1 MGQCQSIFQS
11 DLNSH
16 SPPLNAKERNL
27 RPLQLV
33 HESANTNTT
42 NNKRPKRLNLR
53 GFNDFPARGLA
64 SPSEYTTGTTP
75 ETPSSAIKSLDD
87 DERSES
93 SSSMLAQI
101 ASLTKSLSQQYLT
114 EEEEEY
120 DEIDRVPD
128 LTEPIL
134 VKSPSIRHTI
144 QVVADFD
151 EEFDEDVIP
160 EEVDPDAPSDEEE
173 SFHRVTE
180 EDNEIDNWEMEPG
193 PLMIPKKKISTRQK
207 SPTRPQSHIKLRNAK
222 STKPNSI
229 VHHSPPSKSREAKTH
244 RPTPTSV
251 DPHTLSQFNKLKVQ
265 VKLMNHQ
272 AKIKRRASKFED
284 RYEDVQNYR
293 VLHKEFENIQGM
305 VKELKQPRLKRSKS
319 FDLKDTNSWFFDFEN
334 LDEDD
339 DDNDSVS
346 VGSMS
351 LLSAASMESQRRFFE
366 AKSRARRRNSEPT
379 VTTGPFIYSH
389 SKAILAIEDMLKDSP
404 VEVGES
410 AREETSAD
418 EEREVSAKEKVFVD
432 RLSKKKS
439 PLEVKSKSSA
449 ILKRLKRE
457 KPHHRKVSSSNTK
470 LSKTAV
476 MQMSPEKKSLSLL
489 LVKSKSSAIL
499 KRLKGEKP
507 HHKNLSSSNAKLS
520 KTTIMQMSP
529 EEKSLSLLHVT
540 DEMISSSLPWPTNAD
555 SGNNNHNP
563 GSNTVEYKKEGGYA
577 PTARSSQPGHSDYSV
592 VTSRTNSQAAVP
604 VEGNDY
610 HVSRRRRQ
618 YASDL
623 VILSLPRPSSP
634 AGSVKSVGS
643 SVSGLSFLTLPPT
656 ESDEGLI
663 PTSFDDAPRWRVF
676 SKEAVILAN
685 ADKCIEKLNAASR
698 ESKSSEEEL
707 PGNETTPLNSIF
719 SSTVEAGFSEDKE
732 SAKSM
737 SIATM
742 SKGKILKMAEGP
754 SLSRLLVFRED
765 VKNAIEAKRLD
776 FEKEVANV
784 PQNKV

>member
-449 ILKRLKRE
+449 ILKRLK
-457 KPHHRKVSSSNTK
+457 
-470 LSKTAV
+470 
-476 MQMSPEKKSLSLL
+476 
-489 LVKSKSSAIL
+489 
-499 KRLKGEKP
+499 GEKP

-754 SLSRLLVFRED
+754 SLSRLPVFRED